1 MYPRRPTDCKRT
13 LIKTIALFAAMSVSA
28 CVSAPEGVLA
38 PTDASAPGATR
49 VSIMVATTRAPSD
62 NPALLYTGER
72 GDQVDF
78 NELVVSIPPDS
89 VRKIGEVQWPK
100 KLPADPSREFATVL
114 ASKVETPEQV
124 RAWYDRNKAP
134 SGRLLLF
141 VHGFN
146 NRYEKAVY
154 RFAQIAHDSKTDA
167 TPVMFT
173 WPSRGSVFEY
183 PYDKESTNYS
193 RSALEAVLNAGVQQ
207 DDIQDITILA
217 HSMGTWLT
225 VESLRQMAIR
235 NNGVPGKIA
244 NVILAAPD
252 LDIDVFR
259 QQLADMGPNR
269 PKFTVFV
276 SRDDRALTLS
286 RRISGNVDRLGQID
300 INDPAYRELLENE
313 GITVLDLSA
322 LQVGDSLNHS
332 KFAESPEV
340 VRLLGQRLID
350 GQTVTDQ
357 DLGLGAELGTTALS
371 VSNTVGSAAGLAIST
386 PIAIVD
392 PSTRSTLDAQSQRLG
407 QNLGNSIKGVVPGL
421 SEASRR

>member
-28 CVSAPEGVLA
+28 CVGAPEGVLA

-146 NRYEKAVY
+146 NRYE
-154 RFAQIAHDSKTDA
+154 
-167 TPVMFT
+167 
-173 WPSRGSVFEY
+173 
-183 PYDKESTNYS
+183 
-193 RSALEAVLNAGVQQ
+193 RSGLPLC
-207 DDIQDITILA
+207 
-217 HSMGTWLT
+217 
-225 VESLRQMAIR
+225 
-235 NNGVPGKIA
+235 
-244 NVILAAPD
+244 
-252 LDIDVFR
+252 
-259 QQLADMGPNR
+259 ADR
-269 PKFTVFV
+269 P
-276 SRDDRALTLS
+276 
-286 RRISGNVDRLGQID
+286 
-300 INDPAYRELLENE
+300 
-313 GITVLDLSA
+313 
-322 LQVGDSLNHS
+322 
-332 KFAESPEV
+332 
-340 VRLLGQRLID
+340 
-350 GQTVTDQ
+350 
-357 DLGLGAELGTTALS
+357 
-371 VSNTVGSAAGLAIST
+371 
-386 PIAIVD
+386 
-392 PSTRSTLDAQSQRLG
+392 
-407 QNLGNSIKGVVPGL
+407 
-421 SEASRR
+421 